1 MKYTEFPV
9 FPMITHEKSD
19 SPIGS
24 KWLEIVSIPREKL
37 KKPPVLSK
45 KAAVLRM
52 GDWLVVV
59 WPKAE
64 KLTGSEVNE
73 VTLYEASKGDLP
85 PSIQSLGE
93 ARIRA
98 LWREEWATLIEIK
111 LEIDM
116 ESRRRYSG
124 AIVEGSNSI
133 QVWLQL

>member
-9 FPMITHEKSD
+9 FQMITYEKSD

-37 KKPPVLSK
+37 RKPPTLSK
-45 KAAVLRM
+45 KAAVLGV

-64 KLTGSEVNE
+64 NLTGSERDE
-73 VTLYEASKGDLP
+73 IALYEASKGDLP
-85 PSIQSLGE
+85 SSIQSLGE
-93 ARIRA
+93 AHIRA

-124 AIVEGSNSI
+124 AIVEGTNSI
-133 QVWLQL
+133 QVWLRL